1 MSDTL
6 CAHAP
11 LALRGMKRTIV
22 ELSRNTLD
30 ADAARSRIAAC
41 FASTDHAEGLAAQR
55 ERRPPVFTG
64 S

>member
-1 MSDTL
+1 
-6 CAHAP
+6 
-11 LALRGMKRTIV
+11 MKRTIV

-30 ADAARSRIAAC
+30 ADAVRSRIAAC